1 MKQAFNQ
8 RYLIS
13 YILKSPSLSMV
24 FHFCLCVLRH
34 FCSICDFFAVRLGAM
49 TNGDAKNKHITLAYS
64 IAYNSCVFNRAKG
77 AQIVLFGFFGAHQN
91 RWVSKSNCYPPFG
104 FSDKFLCHLTIRRKW
119 LRLKKSG
126 SSARKQKSPST
137 ILQKCK
143 CKRAER
149 PIFVFLSAGAIMRR
163 MIRSDFHSVES
174 E

>member
-1 MKQAFNQ
+1 
-8 RYLIS
+8 
-13 YILKSPSLSMV
+13 
-24 FHFCLCVLRH
+24 
-34 FCSICDFFAVRLGAM
+34 M

-64 IAYNSCVFNRAKG
+64 IAYNSCVFNRPKG
-77 AQIVLFGFFGAHQN
+77 AEIVLFGFFGAHQN
-91 RWVSKSNCYPPFG
+91 RWVSRSNCHPPFD

-149 PIFVFLSAGAIMRR
+149 PIFVFLSADDNNEENDKKWFSPCGEWMRVNFHFLLLKIMK
-163 MIRSDFHSVES
+163 IWV
-174 E
+174 

>member
-1 MKQAFNQ
+1 
-8 RYLIS
+8 
-13 YILKSPSLSMV
+13 
-24 FHFCLCVLRH
+24 
-34 FCSICDFFAVRLGAM
+34 M

-91 RWVSKSNCYPPFG
+91 RWVSKSNCHPPFD
-104 FSDKFLCHLTIRRKW
+104 FSDKFLCRLTIRRKW
-119 LRLKKSG
+119 IGLKKSG

-149 PIFVFLSAGAIMRR
+149 PIFVFLSAGDNNEENDKKWFSLHGEWMRVNFHFLLLKIMK
-163 MIRSDFHSVES
+163 IWV
-174 E
+174 